1 MICKQRENSESVKNE
16 SGKWPFSPFF
26 PGTIFQRFMRAYFSY
41 YRSYSRLYRAIQEE
55 QKEFVAH
62 SYCQL
67 LLHSRWMNGLNWTS
81 KSTLNQFGYILLL
94 ILCSPILCLVYGL
107 SPKRDHKD
115 CKGPLGSFLRQL
127 DRPFNR

>member
-1 MICKQRENSESVKNE
+1 MILKQCESVKN
-16 SGKWPFSPFF
+16 GKWKVENGHFPHFF
-26 PGTIFQRFMRAYFSY
+26 RGPIFQRFMQVYFSC

>member
-1 MICKQRENSESVKNE
+1 MEN
-16 SGKWPFSPFF
+16 GPDFLPIIFSHFLRGP
-26 PGTIFQRFMRAYFSY
+26 IFQRYYENQFFS
-41 YRSYSRLYRAIQEE
+41 RSYSRLYRAIQEE

-81 KSTLNQFGYILLL
+81 KTCLNQFGYILLL
-94 ILCSPILCLVYGL
+94 ILCSPILCLFYGL